1 MIFGYILFKL
11 IILLVDII
19 FVGILI
25 TYIFRLKL
33 FLEARIAV
41 GALIGIII
49 FGVSM
54 FVISYFLGLNIL
66 GLMIFVIIINFL
78 SIKYLVKNNIWKIQA
93 EWLDLRGRF
102 HKLSWKLFFL
112 FLGVFTSIFGYLAF
126 QLLTFNNGRYFV
138 QPLHAYGDISLHLG
152 IISSFA
158 FGNNFPPQNPILA
171 GTKISYPFLID
182 FITAT
187 FVNPLALRF
196 DQAVALVGILMMV
209 ILVILLAYFSLR
221 ITASKLAACLVLVLF
236 FFNGGLGF
244 LYFLNDLQASNS
256 GFFHF
261 IQILPRDYTALKDL
275 GFFWINVVI
284 SMFLP
289 QRSFLLGLPVVILIL
304 YIFWDLSERF
314 DMRKLILGILLI
326 SLLPIIHAHSLIVL
340 APFLLWLAI
349 LMLLKNKSKIMSSF
363 ALGVFGI
370 IIILIL
376 SKIFLQQSENPLS
389 FIHFKLGWMAPK
401 GDIIPFYFKNFGFN
415 LILIPL
421 ALFFGLIKK
430 LKIAY
435 FALIGQLWFIL
446 PSIFIFQPWDFD
458 NTKFFI
464 YWYLSSVVLL
474 AYFLSK
480 LILTRQASN
489 IILVG
494 MAVYVLIFAGSL
506 DIARLIS
513 GSGTRYEIYSPQAI
527 KLAEFVKNNTKQDAV
542 FLAVDKFDNPVV
554 ALSGRKVV
562 VGYHGWLWTYGLNYS
577 QKEIDVRNM
586 LAGLGTQDL
595 FKKYSISYV
604 IFFENEQNNYV
615 INENYFYQYKLI
627 YNQDGYRIYQI

>member
-1 MIFGYILFKL
+1 MIFGYL
-11 IILLVDII
+11 IFRSIVLLIDII
-19 FVGILI
+19 FIGILV
-25 TYIFRLKL
+25 TYLLRLKL
-33 FLEARIAV
+33 FLEVRIATGV
-41 GALIGIII
+41 LIGMLI

-54 FVISYFLGLNIL
+54 FAISYLLGLNIL
-66 GLMIFVIIINFL
+66 GLMIFVLIINFL
-78 SIKYLVKNNIWKIQA
+78 SVKYLLKNNIWKIQA
-93 EWLDLRGRF
+93 EWLDLRRRF
-102 HKLSWKLFFL
+102 HKLSWKLFLL
-112 FLGVFTSIFGYLAF
+112 FIGLFTAIFGYLAS
-126 QLLTFNNGRYFV
+126 QMLTYNDGRYFV

-158 FGNNFPPQNPILA
+158 FGNNFPPQNPILSN
-171 GTKISYPFLID
+171 TKISYPFLID
-182 FITAT
+182 FITAI
-187 FVNPLALRF
+187 FVNPLSLRF
-196 DQAVALVGILMMV
+196 DQAVALTGVLLMGV
-209 ILVILLAYFSLR
+209 LTILLAYFSLK
-221 ITASKLAACLVLVLF
+221 ITGNKLAACLVLVLF

-244 LYFLNDLQASNS
+244 LYFLNDLQITNLN
-256 GFFHF
+256 FFQF
-261 IQILPRDYTALKDL
+261 IQVLPRDYTALKEL
-275 GFFWINVVI
+275 GYFWINVVI
-284 SMFLP
+284 SMLLP

-304 YIFWDLSERF
+304 YIFWDLAERF
-314 DMRKLILGILLI
+314 ETQKFFLGVLLV
-326 SLLPIIHAHSLIVL
+326 SFLPIIHAHSLIVL
-340 APFLLWLAI
+340 APILVWLTI
-349 LMLLKNKSKIMSSF
+349 QIILKNKNRISVIF
-363 ALGVFGI
+363 VLGSIGI
-370 IIILIL
+370 IIIFIL
-376 SKIFLQQSENPLS
+376 SKLFLEQSENTFSLMKY
-389 FIHFKLGWMAPK
+389 KLGWMAPK

-527 KLAEFVKNNTKQDAV
+527 KMAEFVKNNTKQDAV
-542 FLAVDKFDNPVV
+542 FLAVDKFDNPAV

-586 LAGLGTQDL
+586 LAGQGNQDL
-595 FKKYSISYV
+595 FKKYNISHV
-604 IFFENEQNNYV
+604 IFFENDKNNYV

-627 YNQDGYRIYQI
+627 YNQNGYRIYQI